1 MAVEETEKDEGDLEL
16 DGAAKSSKKKLII
29 IIVAAVLGL
38 IVIIGASVG
47 LTLMLVGGGSGGSQQ
62 AGEEAAV
69 EEVVVPKDAIYVPV
83 KTMTVNFADKGAAQF
98 LQIDISIMTYD
109 PEVVDLVKAHMPV
122 IRNDMLNM
130 LGTQT
135 YKDVSTP
142 DGKEALR
149 TKLLLIVQKILQ
161 EQEDRTGIE
170 AIYFT
175 KIIMQ

>member
-1 MAVEETEKDEGDLEL
+1 MAEEERNNEEGDLEL
-16 DGAAKSSKKKLII
+16 DGPAKSSKKKLII

-38 IVIIGASVG
+38 AVIIGGTVG
-47 LTLMLVGGGSGGSQQ
+47 LTLMLVDGGSDAQQ
-62 AGEEAAV
+62 AGEEAAA
-69 EEVVVPKDAIYVPV
+69 EEVVVPKDAVYIPV

-98 LQIDISIMTYD
+98 LQVDISIMTYD
-109 PEVVDLVKAHMPV
+109 AELIDLIKAHMPV

-130 LGTQT
+130 LGAQT
-135 YKDVSTP
+135 FKDVSTP

-161 EQEDRTGIE
+161 EQEAREGIE